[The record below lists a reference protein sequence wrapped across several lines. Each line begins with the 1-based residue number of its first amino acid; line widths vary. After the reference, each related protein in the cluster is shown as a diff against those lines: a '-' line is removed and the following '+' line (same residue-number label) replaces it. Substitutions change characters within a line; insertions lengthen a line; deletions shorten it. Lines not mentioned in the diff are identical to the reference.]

1 MKFISNLVLT
11 LLVFFLSQVS
21 HAKLFRNAYL
31 SFELPPNWNCK
42 LEQTEWVC
50 VNKYSQRSKEAII
63 ILTAKEVGPSDS
75 LPAFTAHLQRPKALT
90 TKAGKTKMSKVYH
103 VKQRNINNQ
112 TWIDGMH
119 GGSEVTNYYTRY
131 LATIKNR
138 IAVLITFSAHVK
150 HYTKYS
156 NDFMKAITSLRVVAD
171 KSILANRPKHHI
183 RKSHETIGAPIG
195 SAIPSDMMSDEFPE
209 EDSGGSSDMESKL
222 IGIALLLGAIG
233 FYLLRKKKKG

>member
-1 MKFISNLVLT
+1 MILFRNFIFALIF
-11 LLVFFLSQVS
+11 LLFSQLS

-42 LEQTEWVC
+42 LEKTEWVC

-63 ILTAKEVGPSDS
+63 ILTAKEVGPSDT
-75 LPAFTAHLQRPKALT
+75 LPSFMSHLQTPKSLASKT
-90 TKAGKTKMSKVYH
+90 GKTTLSKVYH
-103 VKQRNINNQ
+103 VKQRNINGQ

-119 GGSEVTNYYTRY
+119 MGSEVSNYYTRY

-138 IAVLITFSAHVK
+138 IAVLVTFSAHVK

-171 KSILANRPKHHI
+171 KSILANRPSLNI
-183 RKSHETIGAPIG
+183 RKSNETIGAPIG

-209 EDSGGSSDMESKL
+209 EDSSGTSDMETKL
-222 IGIALLLGAIG
+222 LGLALLLGAIG
-233 FYLLRKKKKG
+233 FYFLRKKKRG